1 MLNRRNICTSKE
13 TFARQK
19 HLTRNICTSKINYFD
34 IKWLRRAKR
43 ACSKTCPLLI
53 IASAFSYKISAYDIF
68 TSSQK
73 LYFSIVIPAVKLGI
87 PDNCLDCG
95 YCRSIRLFVFCSSD
109 YLCKAFKCVGLVCN
123 NHAAPL
129 DFEDFFKTRR
139 IFKSINELV
148 LFLCQV
154 FFVYHT
160 L

>member
-1 MLNRRNICTSKE
+1 MLNRRNICTSKTPSYE
-13 TFARQK
+13 IKR
-19 HLTRNICTSKINYFD
+19 LTRNICTSMINYFD

-53 IASAFSYKISAYDIF
+53 ITCGFSYNISAYDIF

-95 YCRSIRLFVFCSSD
+95 YCRSVSTFVFCSSD
-109 YLCKAFKCVGLVCN
+109 YLCKAFKCVGPVCN

-129 DFEDFFKTRR
+129 NFEDFFKTHR
-139 IFKSINELV
+139 IFKSVNELV
-148 LFLCQV
+148 LLLC
-154 FFVYHT
+154 
-160 L
+160 